1 MSIWSTA
8 WGPGFDSGRRL
19 VTRPPLEALLELDQ
33 YAGRI
38 PLTTLRDWLVRTAVT
53 MEIVRPL
60 LRFSTEQYVR
70 NLMHAGPSYQALVLC
85 WHSGQRSPIHD
96 HRGSSCAVK
105 IISGVATETTFERAA
120 NGMLYAAGSRQLAA
134 GDACASQDADVH
146 QISNLQPE
154 GADLVTLHIYSPP
167 LFRMNMYSLV
177 DAKVM
182 QFFDPVNE
190 EFLSGAG
197 I

>member
-1 MSIWSTA
+1 V
-8 WGPGFDSGRRL
+8 PQ
-19 VTRPPLEALLELDQ
+19 PPWEALRELDQ

-38 PLTTLRDWLVRTAVT
+38 PLAALERWLARTEVT
-53 MEIVRPL
+53 FEVVRPFL
-60 LRFSTEQYVR
+60 LFSPEHYVR

-85 WHSGQRSPIHD
+85 WQSGQRSPIHD

-105 IISGVATETTFERAA
+105 IVSGVATETAFAKAA
-120 NGMLYAAGSRQLAA
+120 NGMIYATGSRQLAA
-134 GDACASQDADVH
+134 GDSCASEDADIH
-146 QISNLQPE
+146 QMSNLQQE
-154 GADLVTLHIYSPP
+154 GTDLVTLHIYSPP
-167 LFRMNMYSLV
+167 LFRMNMYSLT
-177 DAKVM
+177 DGKVK

>member
-1 MSIWSTA
+1 VA
-8 WGPGFDSGRRL
+8 G
-19 VTRPPLEALLELDQ
+19 PPLEALRELDS
-33 YAGRI
+33 YDSRI
-38 PLTTLRDWLVRTAVT
+38 PLAVLNDWLKRMRVT
-53 MEIVRPL
+53 LDDVRPFL
-60 LRFSTEQYVR
+60 CFSADHYVR

-105 IISGVATETTFERAA
+105 VIAGVATETIFAQAA
-120 NGMLYAAGSRQLAA
+120 NGMMYATGSRQLAT
-134 GDACASQDADVH
+134 GDSCASQDADVH
-146 QISNLQPE
+146 QMSNLQAE
-154 GADLVTLHIYSPP
+154 GTDLVTLHIYSPP
-167 LFRMNMYSLV
+167 LYRMNMYSLV
-177 DAKVM
+177 DAKVK